1 MKSIF
6 KEITARMSRMTN
18 YKQQKNLFESKKDSI
33 SPKLM
38 NEWGKSR
45 ASKWMIFPDNELVL
59 KSWEW

>member
-33 SPKLM
+33 PPKLM

-45 ASKWMIFPDNELVL
+45 ASK
-59 KSWEW
+59 

>member
-45 ASKWMIFPDNELVL
+45 ASK
-59 KSWEW
+59 